1 VGDRSEGV
9 GNSARARIDPR
20 PRIPEVV
27 QVLMLT
33 IAKDMGVVVSTSG
46 GNTRKNY
53 RNRTNQFCVLSV
65 WSREGEGART
75 GIYLRI
81 CLVMVDG
88 KAHKS

>member
-1 VGDRSEGV
+1 MGDRSEGV

-46 GNTRKNY
+46 SNTRKNY
-53 RNRTNQFCVLSV
+53 RNRTSQFCVLSGV
-65 WSREGEGART
+65 GRGEGART